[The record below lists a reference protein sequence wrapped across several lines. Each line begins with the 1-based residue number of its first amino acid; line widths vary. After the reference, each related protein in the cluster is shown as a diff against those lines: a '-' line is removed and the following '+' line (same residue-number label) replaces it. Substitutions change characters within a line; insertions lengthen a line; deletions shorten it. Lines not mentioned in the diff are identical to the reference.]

1 MTIAT
6 AIASIPGTF
15 VACVDC
21 FQYVRL
27 GKRFGKDFGV
37 CLAKL
42 EAAHMQLTRWGE
54 PLGLLENKFDPK
66 GAYNDTDIIHAKE
79 WLGLIL
85 SAFQDAGDISTKYAE
100 RQKKKGKHQDLDL
113 LNAETELESTPS
125 MKQLYLSMKGVTT
138 ARQKHLSFPRKVT
151 WALYGK
157 DDLTELIE
165 DLVGLI
171 NNLVNLF
178 PSNKPRL
185 QELGKQEV
193 ANLGKGPV
201 LDLAELLTKM
211 SSWIIPMIQFFTRQS
226 ANTSTATDLNLMT
239 LRLTA
244 RPAKSLIWV
253 IIMLGEQSR
262 RQETS
267 ISRVWTS
274 KAKETHMLGITSNE
288 YLSQD
293 RSYFVLYPS

>member
-1 MTIAT
+1 MADPLTIAT

-66 GAYNDTDIIHAKE
+66 GAYDDTDIIHAKE

-201 LDLAELLTKM
+201 LDLVELLKNENEQLDYTDDPILHEAIREHIDRHRLEFDDVKIDGKTGEITHLGDNYARGTK
-211 SSWIIPMIQFFTRQS
+211 Q
-226 ANTSTATDLNLMT
+226 AAGNLYI
-239 LRLTA
+239 
-244 RPAKSLIWV
+244 KSLDV
-253 IIMLGEQSR
+253 KGEGN
-262 RQETS
+262 
-267 ISRVWTS
+267 
-274 KAKETHMLGITSNE
+274 THAGHNF
-288 YLSQD
+288 Q
-293 RSYFVLYPS
+293 

>member
-1 MTIAT
+1 MADPLTIAA

-21 FQYVRL
+21 FQYIRL

-54 PLGLLENKFDPK
+54 PLGLLENKFDTK
-66 GAYNDTDIIHAKE
+66 GAYSDADVIHANE

-85 SAFQDAGDISTKYAE
+85 SAFQEAGEISAKYAE
-100 RQKKKGKHQDLDL
+100 RQKKKEKHQDLEL
-113 LNAETELESTPS
+113 LNAETDLESNPS
-125 MKQLYLSMKGVTT
+125 MKQLYLSIKGVTT

-165 DLVGLI
+165 NLVNLI
-171 NNLVNLF
+171 NNLEKLF

-193 ANLGKGPV
+193 ANLGKEIV
-201 LDLAELLTKM
+201 LDLAELLKNDNEKLDHTDDPILREAIREHIDRHSLEFDDVKIDGKIGEVTHLGDDYARG
-211 SSWIIPMIQFFTRQS
+211 SKQAAGNLHIKKLDIKGEGNTRAGHTFQ
-226 ANTSTATDLNLMT
+226 
-239 LRLTA
+239 
-244 RPAKSLIWV
+244 
-253 IIMLGEQSR
+253 
-262 RQETS
+262 
-267 ISRVWTS
+267 
-274 KAKETHMLGITSNE
+274 
-288 YLSQD
+288 
-293 RSYFVLYPS
+293 